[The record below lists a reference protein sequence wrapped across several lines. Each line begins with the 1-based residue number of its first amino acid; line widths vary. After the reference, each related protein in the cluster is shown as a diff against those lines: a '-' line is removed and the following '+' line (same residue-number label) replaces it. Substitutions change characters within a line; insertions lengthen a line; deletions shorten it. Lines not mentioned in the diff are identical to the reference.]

1 MSLSCMPRKIMTTN
15 IQILRDENLSVY
27 PEFDQHR
34 RVVRFED
41 STSGLVGFIAIHR
54 ERGPLSTGG
63 TRYVSY
69 PNEADAIRDALRLSR
84 AMTAKCVV
92 SGLPYGGAKGVIMA
106 RQGGI
111 QKSKELLAAYA
122 GVVESLGGAFR
133 TGEDVGMTE
142 QDVQILLSHSN
153 FFNGKSDIAG
163 DPSPFA
169 AESVALVMDRISQ
182 LHLGVS
188 PEKLRIAVKGIG
200 KVGGALVKILAAQ
213 GANVSIADV
222 NKDALEQVRGLYP
235 AIAEIS
241 PEEIAF
247 TDSDIYAPCAL
258 GNEVNEGTI
267 DRFQA
272 KMLCGGANNQLADPR
287 FAKILESHNIL
298 YVPDYLAN
306 AGGLINV
313 SDELEPDG
321 YHRNRVTERINAIG
335 TLAEKLYLSSRNNTR
350 TFLEEVE
357 EYVRAN
363 V

>member
-1 MSLSCMPRKIMTTN
+1 MTTT
-15 IQILRDENLSVY
+15 IQILRDKDLSVY
-27 PEFDQHR
+27 PEFDKHQK
-34 RVVRFED
+34 VIRFED
-41 STSGLVGFIAIHR
+41 PASGLLGFIAIHR

-106 RQGGI
+106 RTEGT
-111 QKSKELLAAYA
+111 QKSQGLLTAYA
-122 GVVESLGGAFR
+122 GVVQSLGGAFR
-133 TGEDVGMTE
+133 TGEDMGMTE
-142 QDVQILLSHSN
+142 QDVQILLAHSN

-169 AESVALVMDRISQ
+169 AESVAVVMDRISR
-182 LHLGVS
+182 LHLGVA
-188 PEKLRIAVKGIG
+188 PEKLRIAVKGVG
-200 KVGGALVKILAAQ
+200 KVGGALVKILADK
-213 GANVSIADV
+213 GATVSIADV
-222 NKDALEQVRGLYP
+222 NKDAVGELRAVYP
-235 AIAEIS
+235 AISEIS
-241 PEEIAF
+241 PTEIALSV
-247 TDSDIYAPCAL
+247 SDIYAPCAL

-267 DRFQA
+267 DRFQT

-287 FAKILESHNIL
+287 FAKMLESQNIL

-321 YHRNRVTERINAIG
+321 YHRDRVTERISAIG
-335 TLAEKLYLSSRNNTR
+335 TLAEKLYSASRKNER
-350 TFLEEVE
+350 TFLDEVE